1 MKSITFTA
9 LLMSIVLLLDDV
21 SGGDGGEMGRRGGGG
36 VGGRAG
42 CRRACKQ
49 FP

>member
-9 LLMSIVLLLDDV
+9 LLMSTVLLLDDV
-21 SGGDGGEMGRRGGGG
+21 SGGDGSGGGRRGG
-36 VGGRAG
+36 
-42 CRRACKQ
+42 RRGCKQ